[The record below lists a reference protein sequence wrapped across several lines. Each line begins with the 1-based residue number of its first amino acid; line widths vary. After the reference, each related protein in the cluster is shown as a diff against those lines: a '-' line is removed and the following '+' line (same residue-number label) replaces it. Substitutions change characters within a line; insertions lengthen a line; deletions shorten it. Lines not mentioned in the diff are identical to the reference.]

1 MAHLLLR
8 SKPVPGRTGEVNRH
22 LALIR
27 HILQRDA
34 AERVWCT
41 APQGRTALRVAA
53 MQARAWR
60 ADGVTQLT
68 WAVRLVSCF

>member
-1 MAHLLLR
+1 MEFKDYYQLLGVEP
-8 SKPVPGRTGEVNRH
+8 S
-22 LALIR
+22 A
-27 HILQRDA
+27 
-34 AERVWCT
+34 T
-41 APQGRTALRVAA
+41 ADEIKKAYKRLA